1 MLPSTDI
8 DLDKINPNT
17 EIQPSKTYKIDF
29 EKNIINGYVDG
40 IEAVKQAV
48 FLILNTMRF
57 EHIIYDNN
65 YGSELINLIGQ
76 NTQDIDIHIQNAV
89 NDALLQDERI
99 ISLTD
104 FQFDKK
110 GEQVTASF
118 TVNTIFGNYNENIT
132 INALT
137 IERR

>member
-1 MLPSTDI
+1 MQTTDLNFTN
-8 DLDKINPNT
+8 LDGNI

-40 IEAVKQAV
+40 IDAVKQVV

-57 EHIIYDNN
+57 EHIIYDSS
-65 YGSELINLIGQ
+65 YGSELTNLIGQ

-110 GEQVTASF
+110 GEQVAASF
-118 TVNTIFGNYNENIT
+118 TVNTIFGNYNEQLT
-132 INALT
+132 INNLS

>member
-1 MLPSTDI
+1 MQTTDLNFTN
-8 DLDKINPNT
+8 LDGNI

-57 EHIIYDNN
+57 EHIIYDSN
-65 YGSELINLIGQ
+65 YGSELTNLIGQ

-118 TVNTIFGNYNENIT
+118 TVNTIFGNYNEQLT
-132 INALT
+132 INNLS

>member
-1 MLPSTDI
+1 MQTTDLNFTN
-8 DLDKINPNT
+8 LDGNI

>member
-8 DLDKINPNT
+8 DLDKLNPNT
-17 EIQPSKTYKIDF
+17 EIQPSKTYAIDF

-40 IEAVKQAV
+40 IEAVRQAV
-48 FLILNTMRF
+48 FLTLNTMRF
-57 EHIIYDNN
+57 EHIIYDSN
-65 YGSELINLIGQ
+65 YGSELTNLIGQ

-118 TVNTIFGNYNENIT
+118 TVNTIFGDYNENIT